1 MPKIEFQFILTFYH
15 TYACGG
21 HFGSKRTTHKVL
33 ECGFF
38 WPTLFHDAFKFC
50 KTCEQ
55 CQRVGNLT
63 HRHQMPLKP
72 ILACENFYVL
82 GIDL

>member
-1 MPKIEFQFILTFYH
+1 MPETEFQSILTFCH

-21 HFGSKRTTHKVL
+21 HFGSKRTAHKVL

-63 HRHQMPLKP
+63 HRHQ
-72 ILACENFYVL
+72 IS
-82 GIDL
+82 